1 MLIAIISRNK
11 DILFFES
18 FISELNKQVTKAFK
32 TKYTVAGEAQISVED
47 AIFELAVERTAPDLI
62 LLHES
67 VSKGYDPS
75 VISTR
80 CLYNF
85 PNSHIAIISEKE
97 KGFNKEKFIDY
108 PSVHILLKV
117 NAQKS
122 LLSFID
128 NTLESS

>member
-1 MLIAIISRNK
+1 MLIAVISRNRDK
-11 DILFFES
+11 VFFES
-18 FISELNKQVTKAFK
+18 FITALEKQTVSDFK
-32 TKYTVAGEAQISVED
+32 TKYTVAGESQTSVED
-47 AIFELAVERTAPDLI
+47 AIFELAVERDAPDLI

-67 VSKGYDPS
+67 VSKGYDPA

-85 PNSHIAIISEKE
+85 PNSYIAIITEEVSL
-97 KGFNKEKFIDY
+97 NSDKFINY
-108 PSVHILLKV
+108 PSAHFLLKV

-128 NTLESS
+128 NNDKNL